1 MPFPMQRC
9 FQTPDL
15 FFGAFDHLFPRIRS
29 DGHSESHPHSRMQ
42 FTPIL
47 GAVIPQAFDSMR
59 YGNGMTRRI
68 EPMYIPDN
76 NNRHALKGW
85 RVNFVPSAPGLENH
99 RMRKV
104 LWAFAGL
111 IVV

>member
-15 FFGAFDHLFPRIRS
+15 LFGAFDHLFPRIRS
-29 DGHSESHPHSRMQ
+29 DGHSESHPDSRMQ

-59 YGNGMTRRI
+59 YGNGIRSIAPPALLTPRGLRSGLRPTW
-68 EPMYIPDN
+68 PMKP
-76 NNRHALKGW
+76 
-85 RVNFVPSAPGLENH
+85 
-99 RMRKV
+99 
-104 LWAFAGL
+104 
-111 IVV
+111 IVSTSICCI

>member
-15 FFGAFDHLFPRIRS
+15 LFGAFDHLFPRIRS
-29 DGHSESHPHSRMQ
+29 DGHSESHPDSRMQ

-59 YGNGMTRRI
+59 YGNGI
-68 EPMYIPDN
+68 SPL
-76 NNRHALKGW
+76 A
-85 RVNFVPSAPGLENH
+85 
-99 RMRKV
+99 
-104 LWAFAGL
+104 
-111 IVV
+111 